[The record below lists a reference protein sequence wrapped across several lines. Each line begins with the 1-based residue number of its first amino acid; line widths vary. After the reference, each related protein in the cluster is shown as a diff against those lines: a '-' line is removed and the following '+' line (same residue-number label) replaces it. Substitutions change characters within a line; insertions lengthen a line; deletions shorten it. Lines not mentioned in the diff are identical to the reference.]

1 MVNSILFSSLLLVGA
16 GQLAVGQW
24 DYGDYKG
31 LLRSNLGEDR
41 FTNDGTHVR
50 TV

>member
-1 MVNSILFSSLLLVGA
+1 MVNSLLFSSLLLVGA

-24 DYGDYKG
+24 DYNINY
-31 LLRSNLGEDR
+31 RSDLGEDR

>member
-1 MVNSILFSSLLLVGA
+1 MVNSLLFSSLLLVGA
-16 GQLAVGQW
+16 GRLAVGQW
-24 DYGDYKG
+24 DDINF
-31 LLRSNLGEDR
+31 RSDLGEDR

>member
-1 MVNSILFSSLLLVGA
+1 MVNSLLLSSFLLVGA

-24 DYGDYKG
+24 DYEYKN
-31 LLRSNLGEDR
+31 LIRSDLGEDR